1 MSTPV
6 RRQEAGHRVLCAGAG
21 GGPLPS
27 PPPISLPQ
35 VLEPVPCPDL
45 CSTGRLGLV
54 VGKGPLPG
62 TPGPTLAPVG
72 GTSPS
77 FSDRSYKGPG
87 LGAEFWVLV
96 QVKPLAIT
104 GSQFFRL

>member
-1 MSTPV
+1 MGVSTPV
-6 RRQEAGHRVLCAGAG
+6 RRQEAGRQVLCAGAG

-27 PPPISLPQ
+27 LPPISLLQ
-35 VLEPVPCPDL
+35 VPEPVPSCPDL
-45 CSTGRLGLV
+45 CSTGQLGLV

-72 GTSPS
+72 GTTPS

-87 LGAEFWVLV
+87 LGAEFWALV
-96 QVKPLAIT
+96 
-104 GSQFFRL
+104 